1 MDNELVQLGQKIY
14 DLIQKKVILEVQVDK
29 LTEELNIE
37 QAKMIDTME
46 SLQVKNIR
54 LDDIGMFYLASSI
67 YPKVLDQQLL
77 FDDLRSRGDGSL
89 IKETINSNTLRAY
102 IKECMDNKNE
112 VPKGIEIYAE
122 TKLRLKK

>member
-1 MDNELVQLGQKIY
+1 
-14 DLIQKKVILEVQVDK
+14 
-29 LTEELNIE
+29 
-37 QAKMIDTME
+37 MIDTME